1 MDFKDFQLEFESRQ
15 ETIKVLGIY
24 PGEPEMSEYE
34 SAFLTGLIKEKRPK
48 KIVEIGVA
56 SGYTSSIILN
66 QLNKNNEEFQMF
78 SLDLN
83 ELFYRDR
90 REKTGFFVNKV
101 LKELNINPEKHT
113 LLTGKY
119 AVQYAEVIGSGI
131 DFLILDT
138 VHSLPG
144 EVYDFL
150 AFLPLLEI
158 GAVVVLHDTNLHHL
172 YPAKE
177 LPSSSYSNCALIS
190 VVVGKKFNPILDN
203 NSFNFSLDNRAKSNF
218 SFTRTPSNIGAIIIN
233 LDTHK
238 YVQNIFQLLMINWA
252 YIPEVNEFNIY
263 RKHLSEYYSN
273 DLLSLFEA
281 AYNTNK
287 SNFELRTHKILK
299 FKPKSFLGLYLIPIR
314 FIIILKVLVN
324 SMISEGY
331 KTTLK
336 RIIRKISKHA

>member
-1 MDFKDFQLEFESRQ
+1 MDFKDFKLELESRQ

-101 LKELNINPEKHT
+101 IKELNINPEKHT

-177 LPSSSYSNCALIS
+177 LPNSSYSNCALIS
-190 VVVGKKFNPILDN
+190 AVVGEKFNPIIDN
-203 NSFNFSLDNRAKSNF
+203 NSFNFSLSNDAKRNS
-218 SFTRTPSNIGAIIIN
+218 SQKRKPANIGAIIIN
-233 LDTHK
+233 LDTHN
-238 YVQNIFQLLMINWA
+238 YIQNVFQLLMLNWA
-252 YIPEVNEFNIY
+252 YIPEEIEFKIY
-263 RKHLSEYYSN
+263 RNHLSKNYSKE
-273 DLLSLFEA
+273 LISLFEA
-281 AYNTNK
+281 SYSTNK
-287 SNFELRTHKILK
+287 FNFEARTHKTLK
-299 FKPKSFLGLYLIPIR
+299 FKPLSLMGLYLIPIR
-314 FIIILKVLVN
+314 IINIIKVLAN
-324 SMISEGY
+324 TMIYDGY

-336 RIIRKISKHA
+336 RIIKRISKHA